1 MEKISFFLILY
12 FLGDRLLK
20 LATVIH
26 FFHRSTPPIPT
37 KYPTISLIQPITSG
51 VANLSKNLHS
61 RFHLDYPADIQHILI
76 CDILDTESQSI
87 CQEVKDFYPTAR
99 IFILKV
105 EADKGI
111 IASKITKMKA
121 AIVIAEGDILCFID
135 DDIALPS
142 NAMQQMMPYL
152 LQPGV
157 GATFGLACAVSWNT
171 IWSSLMSYFVN
182 SNALISYIPISYFTE
197 PFTITGHLFAITRAN
212 LDASGGWENMESR
225 FDDDHELARRLKAI
239 GLKSVQTPV
248 IYKVSNEF
256 FSFAAYANQIKRW
269 FVMPRQAMVDYLS
282 LKDTLISYSL
292 SCGLFIPSLAAILAL
307 IFPSSITI
315 FSLLTIL
322 LIYLAV
328 YAICS
333 YFYLPESMPL
343 QRIILLPIVAIVTPI
358 QIFWALLFGNN
369 EITWRGQ
376 RLRIEK
382 GGNFQVI
389 E

>member
-1 MEKISFFLILY
+1 MEKITIFLALY
-12 FLGDRLLK
+12 FLFDRLLK

-26 FFHRSTPPIPT
+26 FFHRSTPPTPT
-37 KYPTISLIQPITSG
+37 NYPTISLIQPITNG
-51 VANLSKNLHS
+51 ATNIETNLHS
-61 RFHLDYPADIQHILI
+61 RFHLDYPATIQHILI
-76 CDILDTESQSI
+76 CDILDIESQTI
-87 CQEVKDFYPTAR
+87 CQQFKHSYPSAN
-99 IFILKV
+99 ISILTV

-121 AIVIAEGDILCFID
+121 AITIAKSDILCFID
-135 DDIALPS
+135 DDIALHP
-142 NAMQQMMPYL
+142 NTMQQMIPYL

-182 SNALISYIPISYFTE
+182 SNALISYIPISYFTQ

-212 LDASGGWENMESR
+212 FHAAGGWENMENR

-239 GLKSVQTPV
+239 ELKSVQTPV
-248 IYKVSNEF
+248 IYKVSNQF

-269 FVMPRQAMVDYLS
+269 FVMPRQAMVQYLS
-282 LKDTLISYSL
+282 PKDTLISYTL
-292 SCGLFIPSLAAILAL
+292 SCGLFIPSLSAILAL
-307 IFPSSITI
+307 IFPSSITL

-322 LIYLAV
+322 LIYLTV

-333 YFYLPESMPL
+333 YFYLPESTPL
-343 QRIILLPIVAIVTPI
+343 QTIILLPIVAIITPI
-358 QIFWALLFGNN
+358 QIFWALLFANN
-369 EITWRGQ
+369 DITWRGQ
-376 RLRIEK
+376 RWRTQK
-382 GGNFQVI
+382 GGKFQLI